1 MAAPR
6 LGRPAPVVIV
16 GSRRARANVFVATS
30 LDGFIAREDGGID
43 WLPAGGEEDHGYAA
57 FFASMDALVVGRNTW
72 DLVRTFGTWPYGD
85 KPVVVLTR
93 RPVVV
98 PRELERTVRIDSG
111 EPREIAQRL
120 AARGL
125 RELYVDGGRVVQGFL
140 AAGLV
145 RRIVLTRVPVLLG
158 RGIPLFGPLAGD
170 VVLRHVATR
179 SYANGLVQSEYEVPT
194 GT

>member
-1 MAAPR
+1 MIA
-6 LGRPAPVVIV
+6 
-16 GSRRARANVFVATS
+16 GSRRARANVFIATS
-30 LDGFIAREDGGID
+30 LDGYIAREDGGID
-43 WLPAGGEEDHGYAA
+43 WLPTGGEEDHGYAA
-57 FFASMDALVVGRNTW
+57 FFAAMDALVIGRNTW
-72 DLVRTFGTWPYGD
+72 EVVRGFGAWPYGD

-98 PRELERTVRIDSG
+98 PRELEGTVRIDSG

-170 VVLRHVATR
+170 VALRHVATR
-179 SYANGLVQSEYEVPT
+179 SYPSGLVQSEYEVPPAIP
-194 GT
+194 

>member
-6 LGRPAPVVIV
+6 RGDRPAAIVIA
-16 GSRRARANVFVATS
+16 GSRRARVNVFVATS
-30 LDGFIAREDGGID
+30 LDGYIAREDGGID

-72 DLVRTFGTWPYGD
+72 DLVRTFGTWPCGD

-98 PRELERTVRIDSG
+98 PRELERTVRVDSG

-120 AARGL
+120 
-125 RELYVDGGRVVQGFL
+125 V

-194 GT
+194 GA